1 MATECRIASIALRT
15 IRTASSAA
23 TPVLHEAPPSRGFFR
38 VRGRANGVQ
47 YGAVIPARIVPPE
60 KPLGRLAFIST
71 FTRNPLEVVPRAVYE
86 EDIVAF
92 GAPGTP
98 RVWITAPAMIKAV
111 LLDRRDAFRKTT
123 QIRLLSPLLGKG
135 ILTSEGAD
143 WKWQRQASAP
153 MFRPQD
159 LRNFVPTFVRA
170 TQRLLARWRAS
181 PGGAQPVD
189 ADMTRVT
196 FDVIS
201 ATLLPSADE
210 AIAQAVESSMRALQ
224 RTGGWDQLYA
234 AMNAPTWMPRPGM
247 VSSWRAVGKLR
258 ASVRAL
264 LDERRALK
272 DVPDDLLHR
281 LIAARDPETGQ
292 SMNDEQLIDNL
303 LTFYLAGHET
313 TARALTWTLYLLAR
327 SPAWAAALA
336 EEIARVTGG
345 AEVSAD
351 HVDRLA
357 LVQQVLKESMRLYP
371 PVPIMSRQAI
381 ADAAVEGHTIAAGTS
396 VLMPIYAIHRHA
408 RRWEDPDAFDPARF
422 APDKERSIS
431 RYQYMPFG
439 AGPRIC
445 IGMSFAMIEATAI
458 LATLL
463 QHAAFS
469 PLDDSQPV
477 PVARV
482 TLVPK
487 GGLPLRVSLSR

>member
-1 MATECRIASIALRT
+1 MI
-15 IRTASSAA
+15 
-23 TPVLHEAPPSRGFFR
+23 PV
-38 VRGRANGVQ
+38 
-47 YGAVIPARIVPPE
+47 RIVPPE

-71 FTRNPLEVVPRAVYE
+71 FTRNPLEVVPRSVYE
-86 EDIVAF
+86 EDFVAF

-98 RVWITAPAMIKAV
+98 RVWITAPAMVKAV
-111 LLDRRDAFRKTT
+111 LLDQRDAFRKTT
-123 QIRLLSPLLGKG
+123 QIRLLSPLLGRG
-135 ILTSEGAD
+135 ILTSEGAH
-143 WKWQRQASAP
+143 WKWQRQAAAP

-159 LRNFVPTFVRA
+159 LRNFVPAFVRA
-170 TQRLLARWRAS
+170 TEHLLERWRAS
-181 PGGAQPVD
+181 SSATQPID

-210 AIAQAVESSMRALQ
+210 SVVQTVEASMRALQ
-224 RTGGWDQLYA
+224 RSGGWDQLYA
-234 AMNAPTWMPRPGM
+234 AMNAPPWMPRPGM
-247 VSSWRAVGKLR
+247 VASWRAVANLR
-258 ASVRAL
+258 SSVRSL
-264 LDERRALK
+264 LEQRRART
-272 DVPDDLLHR
+272 DAPDDLMQR
-281 LIAARDPETGQ
+281 LIAARDPESGQ

-327 SPAWAAALA
+327 SPEWSTALA
-336 EEIARVTGG
+336 DEIARVTAGG
-345 AEVSAD
+345 AVTAD
-351 HVDRLA
+351 HIDKLV

-371 PVPIMSRQAI
+371 PVPIMSRQAV
-381 ADAAVEGHTIAAGTS
+381 ADTAIEGRTVARGTS

-408 RRWEDPDAFDPARF
+408 KRWENPDAFDPARF
-422 APDKERSIS
+422 APPRADAIN

-445 IGMSFAMIEATAI
+445 IGMSFAMMEATAI

-463 QHAAFS
+463 QHVSFAPAGGDE
-469 PLDDSQPV
+469 PI

-487 GGLPLRVSLSR
+487 GGMPLKISWRRR